1 MVCPPCLIP
10 YVASTAGALFAV
22 KTIDKRMTKKKRGTP
37 KNKRKLKG
45 GRRTHKR
52 YSKTGVQKRK
62 LKGGRRT
69 HKRYSK
75 IGVQKRKLKG
85 GRRTHKRYSKIG
97 GKKRKN
103 ILNDYLMNGGGDLNG
118 LLVEHI

>member
-37 KNKRKLKG
+37 KKKRKLKG
-45 GRRTHKR
+45 GRRTHNR
-52 YSKTGVQKRK
+52 YSKT
-62 LKGGRRT
+62 
-69 HKRYSK
+69 
-75 IGVQKRKLKG
+75 GVQKRKLKG